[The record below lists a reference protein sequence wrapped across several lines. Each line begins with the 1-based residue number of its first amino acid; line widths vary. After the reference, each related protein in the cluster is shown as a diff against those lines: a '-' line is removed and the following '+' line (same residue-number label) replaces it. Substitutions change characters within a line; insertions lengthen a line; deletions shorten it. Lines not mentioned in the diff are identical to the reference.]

1 MSFIPVSDP
10 VCSHNGLAHIEGEVF
25 WLACT
30 MTFQGAWAPLM
41 TWYRGLATGGD
52 SEPLESVV
60 SGTAAN
66 VTEFNPRVSYTVTY
80 TFTRTISAVYAGDVY
95 RCVTTFPAPPSSSA
109 VSSVNSKVALNDLNY
124 QHTFTSEQLVMHC
137 KC

>member
-30 MTFQGAWAPLM
+30 MTFQGAWAPVM
-41 TWYRGLATGGD
+41 TWYRDLANDG

-66 VTEFNPRVSYTVTY
+66 VTQLNPRVDYTIKS
-80 TFTRTISAVYAGDVY
+80 TFARAMVLYYAEHFY
-95 RCVTTFPAPPSSSA
+95 RCVTMFPSPSAMPSSDPHA
-109 VSSVNSKVALNDLNY
+109 ALNDLDY
-124 QHTFTSEQLVMHC
+124 QHTFRSEIIVGHC
-137 KC
+137 KY